1 MIAEV
6 LIPHEIAYR
15 REVAGVRRTGA
26 PTLPPRHIESGGAA
40 GFAPRSAARVV
51 AAPTRVTYRPRL
63 G

>member
-1 MIAEV
+1 MITEV

-15 REVAGVRRTGA
+15 HEIAGVRRTGA
-26 PTLPPRHIESGGAA
+26 PTLPRHVEPSRAA
-40 GFAPRSAARVV
+40 GFAPRWAARVV